1 MIPRGEIAEGVR
13 KPMRQERAGAW
24 APAGR
29 PISSTPVAMAATNDR
44 RSAAEPPVGVEALVI
59 GVAFSP
65 VVE

>member
-1 MIPRGEIAEGVR
+1 
-13 KPMRQERAGAW
+13 
-24 APAGR
+24 
-29 PISSTPVAMAATNDR
+29 VAMAATNDR